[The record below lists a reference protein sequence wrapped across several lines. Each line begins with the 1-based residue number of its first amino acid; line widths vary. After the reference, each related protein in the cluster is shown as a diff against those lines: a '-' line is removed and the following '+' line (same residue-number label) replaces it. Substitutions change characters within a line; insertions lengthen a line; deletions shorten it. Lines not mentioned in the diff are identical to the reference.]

1 MEDVEITVEG
11 RGRSAKKRE
20 AKAIE
25 QLAQRLVDLPEA
37 EIAKLGLNGDLAKE
51 LQLARDTRGHSS
63 RKRQIKHLAGFLRRD
78 DELRENLETTLESVS
93 LAQRREILSF
103 HNLEDLRERLCNP
116 ESFQDAL
123 DDIGKLYPELDTGKL
138 AGLARSVQVGNDKK
152 AYREI
157 FRRLR
162 KADEST

>member
-1 MEDVEITVEG
+1 MKADENMAEG
-11 RGRSAKKRE
+11 RGRSARKRE

-37 EIAKLGLNGDLAKE
+37 EVAKLELSGDLEKE

-63 RKRQIKHLAGFLRRD
+63 RKRQTKHLAGLLRRD
-78 DELRENLETTLESVS
+78 DEQREKLEAALEGVS

-103 HNLEDLRERLCNP
+103 HTLEDLRERLCNP
-116 ESFQDAL
+116 ESFQEAL
-123 DDIGKLYPELDTGKL
+123 DDIGKLYPELDTARL
-138 AGLARSVQVGNDKK
+138 AGLARSVQAGNDKK

-162 KADEST
+162 KADESG